1 MRLITTLLGLAA
13 LAISAQTLA
22 TPSVYDGSFV
32 TAATGEVRATFEGHS
47 AAYSNDLYYSTD
59 DTNWNFVFNNHATPW
74 GSSVSLGNFA
84 SGTQFFFK
92 IFVNNTGNTFYSG
105 AASRNADGIVHVA
118 AENRADGSTYVGF
131 EDLYGGGDRDYDDV
145 RYSFTSIQA
154 VPEPETYALL
164 GMGLTGLLLAR
175 RRKAGAK

>member
-105 AASRNADGIVHVA
+105 AASRNASA
-118 AENRADGSTYVGF
+118 
-131 EDLYGGGDRDYDDV
+131 
-145 RYSFTSIQA
+145 SFTLPQKTAPMAQLTLALKICMA
-154 VPEPETYALL
+154 VAIAITTMFAIHSPAFKPF
-164 GMGLTGLLLAR
+164 R
-175 RRKAGAK
+175 NRKLMPCSAWA